1 LIKDVEALTASS
13 LQYAIPADRPGPG
26 AETARLAIR
35 ALTLTAFRNYPR
47 LRLVLDGR
55 PVVLTGPNGAGKTN
69 LLEAVSYLGAGRGLR
84 GARLSD
90 VDCRAD
96 GAEVRPWAVA
106 AVLDAPAGTFEVGT
120 GRDGAAATARRL
132 VRIDSKP
139 QSGPAALAA
148 RVPVLWLTPSQDR
161 LFVESPSARRRFLDK
176 LVAVG
181 DPSHAAR
188 INEYE
193 RALRERARLLK
204 TPGTDPAWLTALER
218 TMAETGIAVAAAR
231 LIAVADLTRAAA
243 GGIRPFPAAIVE
255 ADGEAEAWLGQ
266 GPALEAEDRLADALA
281 ASRMRDAET
290 GGAGHG
296 PHRTDLS
303 VTEADSGRDAA
314 TLSTGEQK
322 SLLLGIILAA
332 SRLQA
337 ERNGFAPLLLLDEVS
352 AHLDSDRRRALH
364 GEIAALGAQ
373 AWMTGTDTALFS
385 DLGGLARLLRVE
397 DGSVAEIS

>member
-1 LIKDVEALTASS
+1 M
-13 LQYAIPADRPGPG
+13 PAERPGPG
-26 AETARLAIR
+26 AGQARLAIR

-47 LRLVLDGR
+47 LRLAVDGR

-84 GARLSD
+84 SARLGD
-90 VDCRAD
+90 VDCRTDDAD
-96 GAEVRPWAVA
+96 AQPQPWAVA
-106 AVLDAPAGTFEVGT
+106 AVLDAPGGSFEVGT

-132 VRIDSKP
+132 VRIDGKP
-139 QSGPAALAA
+139 QSGPAALASW
-148 RVPVLWLTPSQDR
+148 VPILWLTPSQDR
-161 LFVESPSARRRFLDK
+161 LFIDSPSGRRRFLDK

-181 DPSHAAR
+181 DPAHAGR

-243 GGIRPFPAAIVE
+243 GGIGPFSAAVVV

-266 GPALEAEDRLADALA
+266 GPALDAEDRLADALA
-281 ASRMRDAET
+281 ASRVRDTET

-296 PHRTDLS
+296 PHRTDMS
-303 VTEADSGRDAA
+303 VCEADSGRAA
-314 TLSTGEQK
+314 AVLSTGEQK

-337 ERNGFAPLLLLDEVS
+337 ERHGFAPLLLLDEVS
-352 AHLDSDRRRALH
+352 AHLDADRRRALH

-373 AWMTGTDTALFS
+373 AWMTGTDQALFS
-385 DLGGLARLLRVE
+385 DLGGQARLLRVE
-397 DGSVAEIS
+397 GGSVTEAP